1 MKFLVVGLGAIGQR
15 HVRNLRAL
23 YGDEIEIH
31 AYRARGLGRVL
42 TDQMAVEAEQ
52 GLHAKYNIHPH
63 TDFAEA
69 LALKPDAVL
78 VCNPSSFHP
87 ATAQQA
93 AEAGC
98 HLFIEKPLA
107 DSLKGIDELIATVRA
122 KSLVALVGY
131 QMRFHPVLQAA
142 HDLIAQNA
150 LGRIVAVRAVVG
162 EYLPNW
168 HRYEDY
174 RATYGARRDLG
185 GGALVS
191 QIHEFDY
198 LYWFFGLPRRLW
210 SVGGHL
216 SHLEIDVEDVAS
228 TLMEFERDGLPLP
241 VHLQQD
247 YIQRPPSRRCEIVGD
262 MGKIEIDLMAPSLC
276 QYDAAGQVQQTLEYP
291 NWLRNQL
298 FLSEMEHF
306 VACVRGQAKPIVDLE
321 QGAASLR
328 MALAARESLQHG
340 GMIEL

>member
-23 YGDEIEIH
+23 YGDKIEIH

-52 GLHAKYNIHPH
+52 GLHEKYNLHAH
-63 TDFAEA
+63 TDFAVA
-69 LALKPDAVL
+69 LSLHPDAVL
-78 VCNPSSFHP
+78 VCNPSSFHLD
-87 ATAQQA
+87 TARQA

-107 DSLKGIDELIATVRA
+107 DSLDGIDELIATVRA
-122 KSLVALVGY
+122 KNRIALVGY

-142 HDLIAQNA
+142 RDLISKSV

-168 HRYEDY
+168 HKYEDY

-210 SVGGHL
+210 TVGGHL
-216 SHLEIDVEDVAS
+216 SNLEIDVEDVAS
-228 TLMEFERDGLPLP
+228 TLMEFERDGATLP

-247 YIQRPPSRRCEIVGD
+247 YLQRPPSRRCEIVGD
-262 MGKIEIDLMAPSLC
+262 MGKIEIDLMVPSLRL
-276 QYDAAGQVQQTLEYP
+276 YDAAGQVQQTLDYP
-291 NWLRNQL
+291 NWARNQL

-306 VACVRGQAKPIVDLE
+306 VACVRGQAEPIVDLE

-328 MALAARESLQHG
+328 MALAARESLERG
-340 GMIEL
+340 GMVQL